1 MREEFEA
8 FEDETDQ
15 GRSKWKPTRGIVINL
30 ELEKRLLNSL
40 GDIAD
45 ADGVNSVY
53 QMIRN
58 ALYSYVRY
66 RLSKTGVRR
75 RVRRNRYDTDTDES

>member
-8 FEDETDQ
+8 FEDEIEQ
-15 GRSKWKPTRGIVINL
+15 GRQKWKPTRGIVINL
-30 ELEKRLLNSL
+30 EVEKRLLNSL
-40 GDIAD
+40 GDIAEV
-45 ADGVNSVY
+45 DGVNSVY

-66 RLSKTGVRR
+66 RMSKTGIRR
-75 RVRRNRYDTDTDES
+75 KERRCRYDADTDES